1 MREAKFRGQNKKFC
15 MWAYGYYVQIGDT
28 HWIAERDVEFRTAD
42 IDEASYG
49 EQPETGIYGMTQV
62 LPETVGEYTGLKDK
76 NGVEIYEGDICDW
89 CSGRVIDYVELKD
102 NDGWKM
108 RDLYN
113 INWWEDAKVIGNI
126 HENPELL
133 KGD

>member
-1 MREAKFRGQNKKFC
+1 MRETKFRGMVIHKGT
-15 MWAYGYYVQIGDT
+15 WVYGYLAGDDQIMKWQRNG
-28 HWIAERDVEFRTAD
+28 
-42 IDEASYG
+42 
-49 EQPETGIYGMTQV
+49 TGNMYQV

-113 INWWEDAKVIGNI
+113 INWWEDVEVIGNI
-126 HENPELL
+126 HDNPELL
-133 KGD
+133 EKP

>member
-1 MREAKFRGQNKKFC
+1 MREIRFRVWDKRYKKYSDPFTLEDLNETAKLGL
-15 MWAYGYYVQIGDT
+15 Y
-28 HWIAERDVEFRTAD
+28 RDGEEEDYIVE
-42 IDEASYG
+42 
-49 EQPETGIYGMTQV
+49 Q
-62 LPETVGEYTGLKDK
+62 YTGLLDK

-133 KGD
+133 EGE